1 MQTGLKQVWINEPP
15 NSYISGEATDSN
27 REQGMLQAHEFWLF
41 FSASFLL
48 WITPGPDTMYILAR
62 TISQGRFAGLL
73 SVLGV
78 STGILA
84 HTLFA
89 AIGLSA
95 LLATSALAFSV
106 VKLLGAAYLIYL
118 GIQAWRSHRKPDT
131 SIGVSAQRS
140 SLLFYQGFLTNLL
153 NPKIAIFFLAF
164 LPQFVAPES
173 ANSASI
179 FLFLGGIFVLGGTL
193 WCLLLVAFA
202 ASFTKTA
209 RSNPRLSQVIGK
221 ATGLVYIG
229 LGLNLLRAK

>member
-1 MQTGLKQVWINEPP
+1 
-15 NSYISGEATDSN
+15 
-27 REQGMLQAHEFWLF
+27 MLQAHEFWLF

-48 WITPGPDTMYILAR
+48 WLTPGPDTMYILAR
-62 TISQGRFAGLL
+62 TISQGRLAGLL

-95 LLATSALAFSV
+95 ILATSALAFSV
-106 VKLLGAAYLIYL
+106 VKLLGATYLIYL
-118 GIQAWRSHRKPDT
+118 GIQAWRSHRTPDA
-131 SIGVSAQRS
+131 SIGVSAQRG
-140 SLLFYQGFLTNLL
+140 SLLFCQGFLTNLL

-173 ANSASI
+173 TDSASI
-179 FLFLGGIFVLGGTL
+179 FLFLGGIFVFGGTL

-202 ASFTKTA
+202 ASFTNTA

>member
-1 MQTGLKQVWINEPP
+1 
-15 NSYISGEATDSN
+15 
-27 REQGMLQAHEFWLF
+27 MLQAHEFWLF

-48 WITPGPDTMYILAR
+48 WITPGPDTVYIITR

-73 SVLGV
+73 SVLGI
-78 STGILA
+78 SAGILA

-95 LLATSALAFSV
+95 LLTTSALAFSA
-106 VKLLGAAYLIYL
+106 VKLLGATYLIYL
-118 GIQAWRSHRKPDT
+118 GIQAWRSHRKLAESKSAP
-131 SIGVSAQRS
+131 AQRG

-173 ANSASI
+173 NNSASI

-193 WCLLLVAFA
+193 WCLVLVTFA
-202 ASFTKTA
+202 ASFTKAA
-209 RSNPRLSQVIGK
+209 RSNARLSGVMGK
-221 ATGLVYIG
+221 VTGLVYIG
-229 LGLNLLRAK
+229 LGLNLLRARL